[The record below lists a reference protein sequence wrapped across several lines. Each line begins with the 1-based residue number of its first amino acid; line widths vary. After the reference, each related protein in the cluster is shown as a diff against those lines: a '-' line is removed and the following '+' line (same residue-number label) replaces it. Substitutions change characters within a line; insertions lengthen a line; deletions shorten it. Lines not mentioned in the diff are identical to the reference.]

1 MPEPT
6 SSAAATLAASAI
18 AVPALQLAGV
28 SLGLR
33 ADVLLAGF
41 CGAVAAM
48 ALLNTVPGS
57 SDTVRELVRTTFRR
71 VGVATASAAFSGYA
85 TPLLSL
91 INGVPEALLLSVAF
105 LAGAGAMQ
113 ILPWLIERFGKG
125 QGARSAGGDA

>member
-6 SSAAATLAASAI
+6 STAIATL
-18 AVPALQLAGV
+18 AVPALVVPVVTVAGV

-57 SDTVRELVRTTFRR
+57 SDTLRELVRTTFHRMA
-71 VGVATASAAFSGYA
+71 VAAASAAFAGYA

-91 INGVPEALLLSVAF
+91 INGVPDALLLSVAF

-113 ILPWLIERFGKG
+113 LLPWLIDRFKG
-125 QGARSAGGDA
+125 GRGAARGDA